1 MKCPWCEQTME
12 KGYITSDARAI
23 AWRKEKH
30 ESAIVHK
37 KDGIQLARKMI
48 GTAIIANAY
57 SCLACEKV
65 ILDYGKT
72 NAGEDVS

>member
-1 MKCPWCEQTME
+1 MKCPWCEQMMHE
-12 KGYITSDARAI
+12 GYITSDARAI

-37 KDGIQLARKMI
+37 GEGIQLARKVI
-48 GTAIIANAY
+48 GTATIANAY